1 MPEMISL
8 TPHKY
13 GERYLTKGDRFE
25 CEGRHVEL
33 MIKLG
38 RAVLV
43 EHYEDIGKVKAM
55 NTDSA
60 SALYRTRDLS
70 RTLHVSKRK
79 KKVAA

>member
-13 GERYLTKGDRFE
+13 GERYLTKGDRFV

-43 EHYEDIGKVKAM
+43 EHYEDLGKVKAM
-55 NTDSA
+55 SVDN
-60 SALYRTRDLS
+60 SALYLTRDMS
-70 RTLHVSKRK
+70 RVPRTIKRK
-79 KKVAA
+79 KKAAA